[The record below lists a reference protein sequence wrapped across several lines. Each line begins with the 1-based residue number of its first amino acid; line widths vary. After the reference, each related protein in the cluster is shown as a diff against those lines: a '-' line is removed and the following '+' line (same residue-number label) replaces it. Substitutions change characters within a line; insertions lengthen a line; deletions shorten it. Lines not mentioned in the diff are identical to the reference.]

1 MIKLNNMFNK
11 DKKMQQLHEAAVAG
25 DTKAQYILGLCY
37 FYGKN
42 GLTEDLS
49 QGIAWLKEA
58 GMAGYKRAQKKL
70 IEIIPDNYIN
80 DSDIIHWLYQ
90 YDSSRYDRLCAL
102 HQMMM

>member
-1 MIKLNNMFNK
+1 MIKLNNMINK
-11 DKKMQQLHEAAVAG
+11 DQKMKQLHESAMAG
-25 DTKAQYILGLCY
+25 DLEAQYELGLCY
-37 FYGKN
+37 FYGIK
-42 GLTEDLS
+42 GLKKDLS

-58 GMAGYKRAQKKL
+58 GMAGFIKAQKKL